1 METTKYPRTYHLPFS
16 EGLQN
21 DDRKVEDGWWEHLKG
36 KTLVLSEKLDGS
48 NSYICRDGVY
58 ARSHATVTDNPWD
71 KIYLKE
77 VAHMTK

>member
-36 KTLVLSEKLDGS
+36 H
-48 NSYICRDGVY
+48 RQ
-58 ARSHATVTDNPWD
+58 HW
-71 KIYLKE
+71 
-77 VAHMTK
+77 

>member
-36 KTLVLSEKLDGS
+36 KTLVLTEKM
-48 NSYICRDGVY
+48 
-58 ARSHATVTDNPWD
+58 D
-71 KIYLKE
+71 K
-77 VAHMTK
+77 